1 VLRAASPGGHF
12 ARPRGKFA
20 IIIVGFLLHVVM
32 PQSFWQATY
41 RPSRAQNPCYQQLP
55 YLLLIVP
62 LSSMKFASLI
72 AFFAT
77 SSVVVAK
84 SASSG
89 VNRVHQ
95 PRRRPTNPSSS
106 CSVTLTSKDISL
118 CPSSTVSPL
127 DVAADLSVDSPADAI
142 VTRGGD
148 AEAGEGLAVRLRVGS
163 YFALW
168 YILNIVYN
176 SECSWMRL
184 FLCRIVMS
192 SYQTVCS
199 VCAV

>member
-1 VLRAASPGGHF
+1 
-12 ARPRGKFA
+12 
-20 IIIVGFLLHVVM
+20 
-32 PQSFWQATY
+32 
-41 RPSRAQNPCYQQLP
+41 
-55 YLLLIVP
+55 
-62 LSSMKFASLI
+62 MKFASLI

-95 PRRRPTNPSSS
+95 PRRRSTNPSSS

-127 DVAADLSVDSPADAI
+127 DVAADLSVDSPTDAI

-176 SECSWMRL
+176 SECS
-184 FLCRIVMS
+184 
-192 SYQTVCS
+192 
-199 VCAV
+199 